1 MSQENSSHRFSVNVE
16 RFKALGIV
24 DPKSKSAHDAYDHH
38 EFSSSERLFF
48 KIWGNEQLNSGIF
61 SPGQKVAE
69 KGEHPVLAQVIITGE
84 VVVTDKN
91 GEHFFGP
98 GSVFGLAEGLCDK
111 VYDWDAVATTLVT
124 TKVIPIERA
133 LRDVRRLNSGLKGIC
148 RFTVMRILGLS
159 KAPESLL

>member
-1 MSQENSSHRFSVNVE
+1 VTNFLVISLLYAFYNQSSFYCREMRIFNNRIPHHIDPMSQENSSHRFSVNVE

-48 KIWGNEQLNSGIF
+48 KLWGNEQLKSGIF

-69 KGEHPVLAQVIITGE
+69 KGEHPVFAQVIIAGE

-98 GSVFGLAEGLCDK
+98 GSVFGLAEGLCH
-111 VYDWDAVATTLVT
+111 
-124 TKVIPIERA
+124 
-133 LRDVRRLNSGLKGIC
+133 
-148 RFTVMRILGLS
+148 
-159 KAPESLL
+159 